1 MKGALRNFVIS
12 LLNLLKVGKLINLLL
27 ADQNQRECLKRVTAS
42 DGVKFGA
49 HAIVHNKIKNK
60 IKIGEHTI
68 VDGELLV
75 HDYGGEI
82 DIGSYCYIGLGARVW
97 SGENVKIG
105 NHVFLAHN
113 VNITDT
119 NSHQFDAQE
128 RKEHF
133 IKRCVNNMPFEKGSI
148 KTSPVIIGDHA
159 WINFGVGI
167 LKGVKIG
174 EGAVVGAMSL
184 VTKDV
189 PSYTLVAGNPAV
201 VIRSLNNTNQNIGSP
216 NL

>member
-1 MKGALRNFVIS
+1 MNGVKSIIKHLILSFLRG
-12 LLNLLKVGKLINLLL
+12 LKLGPILTLVLSDYRHRQGLS
-27 ADQNQRECLKRVTAS
+27 RVMAKE
-42 DGVKFGA
+42 GVKFGPESRVNNLQSPDQI
-49 HAIVHNKIKNK
+49 HIGKNTL
-60 IKIGEHTI
+60 I
-68 VDGELLV
+68 DGELLV
-75 HDYGGEI
+75 HDYGGKI
-82 DIGSYCYIGLGARVW
+82 SIGEYTYVGLGARVW
-97 SGENVKIG
+97 SGEEVKIG

-133 IKRCVNNMPFEKGSI
+133 IRTCINHEPFQKGSI
-148 KTSPVIIGDHA
+148 LTAPVEIHDHA
-159 WINFGVGI
+159 WINFGAAI

-189 PSYTLVAGNPAV
+189 PPYTLVAGNPART
-201 VIRSLNNTNQNIGSP
+201 IRSLKT
-216 NL
+216 